1 MSAYS
6 YKDLCKL
13 LNCKQVASLKRVMKQ
28 RGIKWSLDK
37 DGKPWTTEARLDA
50 AIVDEK
56 RVLTF
61 TNPPCPKNNS
71 RSRKASARNTVPG
84 TGCNSTSGA
93 SYAG

>member
-1 MSAYS
+1 MSAYGF
-6 YKDLCKL
+6 KELCKL

-61 TNPPCPKNNS
+61 TKPPCPKNNS
-71 RSRKASARNTVPG
+71 HSRKASARNMARG
-84 TGCNSTSGA
+84 TSSDNTGGRNYVG
-93 SYAG
+93 

>member
-6 YKDLCKL
+6 FKDLCKL

-50 AIVDEK
+50 AIVDDK

-61 TNPPCPKNNS
+61 TKPPCQKKNSPS
-71 RSRKASARNTVPG
+71 RRESVKSTAHG
-84 TGCNSTSGA
+84 TGSNNTSGP

>member
-6 YKDLCKL
+6 FKELCKL

-50 AIVDEK
+50 AIVDDK

-61 TNPPCPKNNS
+61 TKPPCHKNNS
-71 RSRKASARNTVPG
+71 RSHKESAKNTAHG
-84 TGCNSTSGA
+84 TGSNNTSGA
-93 SYAG
+93 NYVG